1 MLPYSEWLTDVQSL
15 PLNRSKRVYHGAE
28 RRPNLVV
35 QNLPDRWVA
44 YCHHCHEGAVKM
56 KDHAAVQV
64 STPTLVPNLDEST
77 LVPIDSVL
85 DKNLAMLLHTKGVS
99 AWLLGKYGFLYNT
112 VDKRLVYKSKQGAI
126 GRDTT
131 GTSPSKWYVYRNP
144 PFSGWLYL
152 QPENTYD
159 TRVLLTED
167 LFSAIKL
174 NHVLGT
180 GCIALCGT
188 VLKPRTLTFILN
200 NNLKP
205 VLWLDGDDAGA
216 QGALAAQRE
225 LGVLG
230 VQAKAVH
237 NSYLGKDPKDLT
249 TKEILSIWTSIS

>member
-1 MLPYSEWLTDVQSL
+1 MLPYSEWLADAQSL
-15 PLNRSKRVYHGAE
+15 PVNRSKRVYHGAE

-35 QNLPDRWVA
+35 QNLPDRWIA

-56 KDHAAVQV
+56 KEYATVQV
-64 STPTLVPNLDEST
+64 EEPTLVPNLDTST
-77 LVPIDSVL
+77 LVPIESVL
-85 DKNLAMLLHTKGVS
+85 DKKLAMFLHTKGVS
-99 AWLLGKYGFLYNT
+99 AWLLGKYGFMYNT
-112 VDKRLVYKSKQGAI
+112 ADKRLVYKSKQGAI

-152 QPENTYD
+152 QPENAYD

-174 NHVLGT
+174 HHVLGV

-188 VLKPRTLTFILN
+188 VLKPQTLAFILY

-205 VLWLDGDDAGA
+205 ILWLDGDYAGA
-216 QGALAAQRE
+216 TGAAAAQRE
-225 LGVLG
+225 LNALG
-230 VQAKAVH
+230 VQAVAVH
-237 NSYLGKDPKDLT
+237 DRYQGKDPKDLT
-249 TKEILSIWTSIS
+249 EKEIRKIWTSIS